1 MFFFRIHQPP
11 AALQVSGSVLDA
23 LPKVLCSSPA
33 GRMTTPPIG
42 EVLHLPGTR
51 QVDHNSQRSTV
62 GARRQLTPTRLQFCS
77 RKTKKPKR
85 SASGCTSG
93 SPHSADMN
101 PRGCHRTTMSTWA
114 FSVFGKINEQ
124 KTKRLPCLLAR
135 SLSNPGGVS
144 VITWDAKWVNLTSKS
159 RIWS

>member
-51 QVDHNSQRSTV
+51 QGDHNSQRSTV
-62 GARRQLTPTRLQFCS
+62 GARRQLTPHPSPILLE
-77 RKTKKPKR
+77 KNKKPN
-85 SASGCTSG
+85 AA
-93 SPHSADMN
+93 P
-101 PRGCHRTTMSTWA
+101 
-114 FSVFGKINEQ
+114 
-124 KTKRLPCLLAR
+124 LAVQAA
-135 SLSNPGGVS
+135 LYTV
-144 VITWDAKWVNLTSKS
+144 LT
-159 RIWS
+159 